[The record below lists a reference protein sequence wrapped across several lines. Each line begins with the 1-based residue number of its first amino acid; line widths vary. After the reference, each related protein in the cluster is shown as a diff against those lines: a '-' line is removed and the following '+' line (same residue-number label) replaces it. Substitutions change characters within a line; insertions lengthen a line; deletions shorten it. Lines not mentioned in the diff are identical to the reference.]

1 MAKKK
6 LTLKQEK
13 FCQEY
18 VKNGGNASAAY
29 RAAYDTKRLK
39 QESVNRLAYELMQN
53 IKITSRIE
61 SLQKAAQKRTEITIV
76 RVL

>member
-29 RAAYDTKRLK
+29 RSAYNASKMKDETVWVKASMLL
-39 QESVNRLAYELMQN
+39 SVEFQ
-53 IKITSRIE
+53 IP
-61 SLQKAAQKRTEITIV
+61 
-76 RVL
+76 